1 MRKRAFWISVAF
13 LAVLILL
20 LRLTVFHTLR
30 VEGSSMET
38 TLTSGDIVLVTRLT
52 SPPGR
57 FDIVECRF
65 PGRSDTYI
73 KRVIGLPGEEIQLS
87 GYSLCINGKTM
98 LESYLSTPAED
109 FSVSLG
115 PDEYLVLGD
124 NRAESYDSRENDMGM
139 LRREDF
145 IGRVQFI
152 LWPLRIPE

>member
-1 MRKRAFWISVAF
+1 MRKRAFWIAVAF

-73 KRVIGLPGEEIQLS
+73 KRVIGLPGENISLS
-87 GYSLCINGKTM
+87 GYSLTIDGETR
-98 LESYLSTPAED
+98 LESYLSSPAED
-109 FSVSLG
+109 FSIILG
-115 PDEYLVLGD
+115 EDEYLVLGD
-124 NRAESYDSRENDMGM
+124 NRSESYDSREEDMG
-139 LRREDF
+139 LLGSKDF
-145 IGRVQFI
+145 IGRVQLVLYPF
-152 LWPLRIPE
+152 RIIE

>member
-1 MRKRAFWISVAF
+1 MKKHSLWIAI
-13 LAVLILL
+13 AAIAALILL
-20 LRLTVFHTLR
+20 MRLTLFHTVR
-30 VEGSSMET
+30 IEGSSMEN
-38 TLTSGDIVLVTRLT
+38 TLKSGDIALVSRLFGD
-52 SPPGR
+52 PER